1 MVGVAE
7 QAWEARPEV
16 AGARLEVTEVAEAA
30 LRLTR
35 EVVAAVLVVV
45 SHDLASNSET
55 RISDHD
61 RKNVDAVAAMTSR
74 TFAVVVAYVV
84 SSYSSVAVV
93 DYFEAFVVVHDVGLV
108 GEAVGG
114 HVEAGL
120 ADCCRP
126 QADSCSCWRAWGC
139 PWWRPDF

>member
-16 AGARLEVTEVAEAA
+16 AEARLEVTEVAAA

-61 RKNVDAVAAMTSR
+61 LKKSKNNCIFKVNEVKKKLNI
-74 TFAVVVAYVV
+74 
-84 SSYSSVAVV
+84 
-93 DYFEAFVVVHDVGLV
+93 FV
-108 GEAVGG
+108 
-114 HVEAGL
+114 
-120 ADCCRP
+120 P
-126 QADSCSCWRAWGC
+126 
-139 PWWRPDF
+139 P

>member
-16 AGARLEVTEVAEAA
+16 AEARLEVTEVAAA

-35 EVVAAVLVVV
+35 EVVAAVLVV

-61 RKNVDAVAAMTSR
+61 LKKK
-74 TFAVVVAYVV
+74 
-84 SSYSSVAVV
+84 
-93 DYFEAFVVVHDVGLV
+93 
-108 GEAVGG
+108 
-114 HVEAGL
+114 
-120 ADCCRP
+120 
-126 QADSCSCWRAWGC
+126 QK
-139 PWWRPDF
+139 

>member
-61 RKNVDAVAAMTSR
+61 LKKSKNNCIFNLIR
-74 TFAVVVAYVV
+74 LKK
-84 SSYSSVAVV
+84 
-93 DYFEAFVVVHDVGLV
+93 AFLISF
-108 GEAVGG
+108 
-114 HVEAGL
+114 L
-120 ADCCRP
+120 P
-126 QADSCSCWRAWGC
+126 WRAVQCSFRKVYRANLYSIW
-139 PWWRPDF
+139 PNHKWFIIRTTQK

>member
-16 AGARLEVTEVAEAA
+16 AEARLEVTEVAAAA

-61 RKNVDAVAAMTSR
+61 LKKRAKIIVFLKLIRLKTALLNL
-74 TFAVVVAYVV
+74 F
-84 SSYSSVAVV
+84 
-93 DYFEAFVVVHDVGLV
+93 
-108 GEAVGG
+108 
-114 HVEAGL
+114 
-120 ADCCRP
+120 P
-126 QADSCSCWRAWGC
+126 PWRAVQCSFRKVYRANLYLIW
-139 PWWRPDF
+139 PNHK

>member
-1 MVGVAE
+1 MAE

-61 RKNVDAVAAMTSR
+61 LKKKIVFLKLIRLKKALLILFPHPLGKCAVQ
-74 TFAVVVAYVV
+74 F
-84 SSYSSVAVV
+84 
-93 DYFEAFVVVHDVGLV
+93 
-108 GEAVGG
+108 
-114 HVEAGL
+114 
-120 ADCCRP
+120 
-126 QADSCSCWRAWGC
+126 
-139 PWWRPDF
+139 

>member
-1 MVGVAE
+1 MVE

-61 RKNVDAVAAMTSR
+61 LKKSKNNCIFKVNKVKKGFTN
-74 TFAVVVAYVV
+74 
-84 SSYSSVAVV
+84 
-93 DYFEAFVVVHDVGLV
+93 FVPHL
-108 GEAVGG
+108 GE
-114 HVEAGL
+114 L
-120 ADCCRP
+120 
-126 QADSCSCWRAWGC
+126 
-139 PWWRPDF
+139 

>member
-1 MVGVAE
+1 MAE

-61 RKNVDAVAAMTSR
+61 LKKKAKIIVFLNLIRLKR
-74 TFAVVVAYVV
+74 LY
-84 SSYSSVAVV
+84 
-93 DYFEAFVVVHDVGLV
+93 
-108 GEAVGG
+108 
-114 HVEAGL
+114 
-120 ADCCRP
+120 
-126 QADSCSCWRAWGC
+126 
-139 PWWRPDF
+139 

>member
-16 AGARLEVTEVAEAA
+16 AEARLEVTEVAAA

-61 RKNVDAVAAMTSR
+61 LKKRAKIIVFLKLIRLKKGFTN
-74 TFAVVVAYVV
+74 
-84 SSYSSVAVV
+84 
-93 DYFEAFVVVHDVGLV
+93 FV
-108 GEAVGG
+108 
-114 HVEAGL
+114 
-120 ADCCRP
+120 P
-126 QADSCSCWRAWGC
+126 T
-139 PWWRPDF
+139 

>member
-1 MVGVAE
+1 MAE

-61 RKNVDAVAAMTSR
+61 LKKSKNNCIFKVNK
-74 TFAVVVAYVV
+74 
-84 SSYSSVAVV
+84 
-93 DYFEAFVVVHDVGLV
+93 
-108 GEAVGG
+108 
-114 HVEAGL
+114 VEKAL
-120 ADCCRP
+120 LTLFP
-126 QADSCSCWRAWGC
+126 PWRAVQ
-139 PWWRPDF
+139 F

>member
-16 AGARLEVTEVAEAA
+16 AEARLEVTEVAAA

-61 RKNVDAVAAMTSR
+61 LKK
-74 TFAVVVAYVV
+74 
-84 SSYSSVAVV
+84 
-93 DYFEAFVVVHDVGLV
+93 
-108 GEAVGG
+108 
-114 HVEAGL
+114 
-120 ADCCRP
+120 
-126 QADSCSCWRAWGC
+126 RAKIIVFLKLI
-139 PWWRPDF
+139 RLKKRLY

>member
-16 AGARLEVTEVAEAA
+16 AEARLEVTEVAAA

-61 RKNVDAVAAMTSR
+61 LKKSKKL
-74 TFAVVVAYVV
+74 
-84 SSYSSVAVV
+84 
-93 DYFEAFVVVHDVGLV
+93 YF
-108 GEAVGG
+108 
-114 HVEAGL
+114 
-120 ADCCRP
+120 
-126 QADSCSCWRAWGC
+126 
-139 PWWRPDF
+139 